1 LASII
6 EGCETRAAQ
15 LGNVRCEC
23 FGSDSFSAEDDDDDA
38 SERKLQFLQQDFLIA
53 NLTLRGDVDG
63 IAVAV
68 RFPDQVEGSI
78 SDAVDAGIPVVTFD
92 SDAPLSKRSV
102 YIGTD
107 NVAMGNEVGKVLK
120 QLRPNGGKYAL
131 VSGVAPNLKKRERGV
146 REYLADTTW
155 TELGMGDSPLI
166 PDTGRNATLALDKM
180 WVLAESHPELSAI
193 IPVYGLPM
201 QAEGWKEFANR
212 FQDRIALVGTDMSEL
227 QIDLLSKGYV
237 DGLVGQ
243 QPYEMGRQAMTVLLQ
258 LQDTTSSSS
267 PPSEIFG
274 TNFLELLRVPYVLP
288 PVEFN
293 YNYLGNI
300 KILGYIAFLVV
311 GVLSIGFGAWTFA
324 NRKKRVI
331 MASQPEFLYLIC
343 AGVLIFASSIIAFG
357 IDDEDHSL
365 RGCDIACMF
374 APWLVSVGFVLTFSA
389 LFSKTW
395 RINRLVHGA
404 KRCTR
409 IKLKAK
415 DVMTP
420 LIVLMAANVIVLLC
434 WTVLAPLEFVRE
446 NDSGTDLWNRI
457 ISSYG
462 TCKTTSGSK
471 GNSIPYLVLIGLINI
486 GALLIANIQAYIAR
500 DIQTEYSESKYIA
513 LVLGSI
519 AQAAIIGVPVI
530 ALELDNPRVTYVIE
544 TVLIFVLSVVILLLM
559 FVPKYICHQEW
570 LVKQEKLR
578 KEKEGK
584 PKRDTSSLTTVE
596 GSSAGEMG
604 LRFMIMTPHK
614 VTSQVEE
621 ANTKELGGCDPTELG
636 GADVQDQIAEVGQ
649 KGIVHSTTS
658 SENDNVGLVPI
669 SEEREEGIIHS
680 ASSEN
685 ASIGWPREQDEM
697 AEEVR
702 IVNST
707 G

>member
-1 LASII
+1 MK
-6 EGCETRAAQ
+6 E
-15 LGNVRCEC
+15 
-23 FGSDSFSAEDDDDDA
+23 
-38 SERKLQFLQQDFLIA
+38 
-53 NLTLRGDVDG
+53 
-63 IAVAV
+63 
-68 RFPDQVEGSI
+68 
-78 SDAVDAGIPVVTFD
+78 
-92 SDAPLSKRSV
+92 
-102 YIGTD
+102 
-107 NVAMGNEVGKVLK
+107 
-120 QLRPNGGKYAL
+120 
-131 VSGVAPNLKKRERGV
+131 RERGV

-155 TELGMGDSPLI
+155 TELGMGNSPLI
-166 PDTGRNATLALDKM
+166 PDTGRNATLALHKM
-180 WVLAESHPELSAI
+180 WTLAESHPELSAI
-193 IPVYGLPM
+193 IPIYGLPM
-201 QAEGWKEFANR
+201 QAEGWKEFATR
-212 FQDRIALVGTDMSEL
+212 FQDRIALVGTDMSER

-258 LQDTTSSSS
+258 LQDTTSSTS

-274 TNFLELLRVPYVLP
+274 TNFLELLRVPYLLP

-300 KILGYIAFLVV
+300 TILGYIAFLVV
-311 GVLSIGFGAWTFA
+311 GILSIGFGAWTFA

-331 MASQPEFLYLIC
+331 MASQPIFLYLIC

-395 RINRLVHGA
+395 RINRLVHSA

-409 IKLKAK
+409 IKLTAK
-415 DVMTP
+415 DVIMP

-471 GNSIPYLVLIGLINI
+471 GNSIPYLVFIGLINI
-486 GALLIANIQAYIAR
+486 GALVIANIQAYIAR
-500 DIQTEYSESKYIA
+500 DIQTEYSETKYIA
-513 LVLGSI
+513 LVLASI
-519 AQAAIIGVPVI
+519 AQAAIIGIPII
-530 ALELDNPRVTYVIE
+530 ALERDNPRVTYVIE

-570 LVKQEKLR
+570 LVKEEKKR

-584 PKRDTSSLTTVE
+584 SKQDTSSLTAVG
-596 GSSAGEMG
+596 GSSLTVGSRDDGEKG
-604 LRFMIMTPHK
+604 LRVTIMTPLK

-636 GADVQDQIAEVGQ
+636 GADVQDQIAEGGQ
-649 KGIVHSTTS
+649 KGIVHSTS
-658 SENDNVGLVPI
+658 SENDDVGLAPI

-680 ASSEN
+680 TSSKN
-685 ASIGWPREQDEM
+685 ASVGWPREQDDM

-707 G
+707 SSENGNVGWPSEHQYLETTRKSLTEETNLATVPKCSEMS

>member
-1 LASII
+1 MMYQPKPRQQQRTYTFALVPKGKCADQGPFLASIV

-23 FGSDSFSAEDDDDDA
+23 FGSDSFSADDDA
-38 SERKLQFLQQDFLIA
+38 SKRKLKFLQQDFLIA

-92 SDAPLSKRSV
+92 SDAPLSRRSV

-131 VSGVAPNLKKRERGV
+131 VSGVAPNLKERERGV

-155 TELGMGDSPLI
+155 SELGMGNSPLI
-166 PDTGRNATLALDKM
+166 PDTPNATLALDKM
-180 WVLAESHPELSAI
+180 WTLAESHPELSAI

-201 QAEGWKEFANR
+201 QAEGWKEFATR
-212 FQDRIALVGTDMSEL
+212 FQDRIALVGTDMSER

-258 LQDTTSSSS
+258 LQDTTSSTT
-267 PPSEIFG
+267 PSEIFG

-300 KILGYIAFLVV
+300 TILGYTAFLVV
-311 GVLSIGFGAWTFA
+311 GILSIGFGAWTFA

-331 MASQPEFLYLIC
+331 MASQPMFLYLIC
-343 AGVLIFASSIIAFG
+343 AGVFIFASSIIALG

-395 RINRLVHGA
+395 RINKLFHSA
-404 KRCTR
+404 KRCQR
-409 IKLKAK
+409 MKLKAK
-415 DVMTP
+415 DVSMP
-420 LIVLMAANVIVLLC
+420 LIFLMAANVIVLLC

-446 NDSGTDLWNRI
+446 NNSGTDLWNRN

-471 GNSIPYLVLIGLINI
+471 GNSIPYLVFIGLINI
-486 GALLIANIQAYIAR
+486 GALVIANIQAYIAR
-500 DIQTEYSESKYIA
+500 DIQTDTANPTTLDWSW
-513 LVLGSI
+513 V
-519 AQAAIIGVPVI
+519 
-530 ALELDNPRVTYVIE
+530 ELRRLPSSGFR
-544 TVLIFVLSVVILLLM
+544 LLL
-559 FVPKYICHQEW
+559 
-570 LVKQEKLR
+570 
-578 KEKEGK
+578 
-584 PKRDTSSLTTVE
+584 
-596 GSSAGEMG
+596 SSATIQG
-604 LRFMIMTPHK
+604 
-614 VTSQVEE
+614 
-621 ANTKELGGCDPTELG
+621 
-636 GADVQDQIAEVGQ
+636 
-649 KGIVHSTTS
+649 
-658 SENDNVGLVPI
+658 
-669 SEEREEGIIHS
+669 
-680 ASSEN
+680 
-685 ASIGWPREQDEM
+685 
-697 AEEVR
+697 
-702 IVNST
+702 
-707 G
+707 